1 MKQFNLLACLILLSL
16 SAMSQRY
23 LTPQFDSVQVVPD
36 IQYGFNYNYKGDS
49 TQLFLDLYFPY
60 EDTASKRPMVVLAH
74 GGSFVQGN
82 RKSTDMVAICKAL
95 ASRGYVV
102 ASIQYRLGV
111 SLSSGN
117 TLEKEFQQ
125 AVWRGAQDGRAAIRF
140 LRKHI
145 AEGNAWKLDDNHFY
159 SGGVSAGGVLALQ
172 AECLD
177 LPSEVASINLDTIA
191 LGGIEGNS
199 GNAGYNWRV
208 KGIVNLCGALG
219 NVSWINNNTNISLCH
234 MHGDL
239 DRTVPYK
246 TDYFKFL
253 NSPVA
258 LLQGS
263 FSVDSAAKMQGMNSR
278 LYTFNGADHVPF
290 AGLTDVHQKYMDT
303 VVNYVSAYL
312 YRFVSGIIPAS
323 LNEQTQEQAS
333 FRVYPNPAKNQLM
346 VTRLKLGSTLHI
358 MNLNGQLMFQAEVEG
373 PQQVLDIASLPK
385 GVYIVRGEMP
395 SGALVQT
402 KLVVE

>member
-1 MKQFNLLACLILLSL
+1 MKHISLTVLALVS
-16 SAMSQRY
+16 SFVAFSQRY
-23 LTPQFDSVQVVPD
+23 LTPQFDSVVVAAD

-49 TQLFLDLYFPY
+49 TNLYLDVYSPY
-60 EDTASKRPMVVLAH
+60 GDTAALRPMIVLAH

-82 RKSTDMVAICKAL
+82 RKSADMITICKAL
-95 ASRGYVV
+95 AKRGYVV

-145 AEGNAWKLDDNHFY
+145 AMGNAWKLDDAHFY

-177 LPSEVASINLDTIA
+177 LPTEVGALGLDTVA

-199 GNAGYNWRV
+199 GNPGYNWRV
-208 KGIVNLCGALG
+208 KGIVSLCGAMG
-219 NVSWINNNTNISLCH
+219 NVSWINNNKNISICN

-263 FSVDSAAKMQGMNSR
+263 FSVDSAARIQGMNTR
-278 LYTFNGADHVPF
+278 LYTYKGADHVPF
-290 AGLTDVHQKYMDT
+290 VGLTDVNMAYMDT
-303 VVNYVSAYL
+303 TLTFVSNYL
-312 YRFVSGIIPAS
+312 YRFVSGIIPAGINDVKNPNT
-323 LNEQTQEQAS
+323 LNI
-333 FRVYPNPAKNQLM
+333 YPNPATAYITVEGARFGSNLNLYNITGQL
-346 VTRLKLGSTLHI
+346 VLTSTLAS
-358 MNLNGQLMFQAEVEG
+358 NQAIIHV
-373 PQQVLDIASLPK
+373 AHLPK
-385 GVYIVRGEMP
+385 GVYYLIVEEKGERVHQHKIV
-395 SGALVQT
+395 LD
-402 KLVVE
+402 

>member
-1 MKQFNLLACLILLSL
+1 MKHISLTVLALVSTFV
-16 SAMSQRY
+16 AFSQRY
-23 LTPQFDSVQVVPD
+23 LTPQFDSVVVSAD
-36 IQYGFNYNYKGDS
+36 IQYGFNFNYKGDS
-49 TQLFLDLYFPY
+49 TKLYLDIYSPY
-60 EDTASKRPMVVLAH
+60 GDTAAVRPMIVLAH

-82 RKSTDMVAICKAL
+82 RKSTDMITICTAL
-95 ASRGYVV
+95 AKRGYVV

-145 AEGNAWKLDDNHFY
+145 VDGNAWKLDDAHFY

-177 LPSEVASINLDTIA
+177 LPTEVGALGLDTVA

-199 GNAGYNWRV
+199 GNPGYNWRV
-208 KGIVNLCGALG
+208 KGIVNLCGAMG
-219 NVSWINNNTNISLCH
+219 NVSWINNNKNISICN
-234 MHGDL
+234 MHGNM

-263 FSVDSAAKMQGMNSR
+263 FSVDSAAKAQGMNTR

-290 AGLTDVHQKYMDT
+290 VGLTDVSMAYMDT
-303 VVNYVSAYL
+303 TLTYVSNYL
-312 YRFVSGIIPAS
+312 YRFVTGNIPAS
-323 LNEQTQEQAS
+323 MSDVKSAKTLS
-333 FRVYPNPAKNQLM
+333 VYPNPTCAYLN
-346 VTRLKLGSTLHI
+346 VEGASFGSSL
-358 MNLNGQLMFQAEVEG
+358 NLYTITGQL
-373 PQQVLDIASLPK
+373 VLAATAANNQTSINVAQLPR
-385 GVYIVRGEMP
+385 GVYY
-395 SGALVQT
+395 
-402 KLVVE
+402 LVVEENGERVHQHKIVLD